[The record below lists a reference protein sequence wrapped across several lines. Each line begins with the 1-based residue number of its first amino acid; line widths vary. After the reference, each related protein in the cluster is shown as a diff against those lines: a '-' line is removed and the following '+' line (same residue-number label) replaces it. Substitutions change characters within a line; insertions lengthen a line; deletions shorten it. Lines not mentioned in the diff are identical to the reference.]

1 MCIRDRVA
9 ALRPELDWHRN
20 PAGEETRGNF
30 SSPATVNKTVANI
43 ELDDLEVRLG
53 GRVVLDGLR
62 GSLQGRAIGLLGP
75 NGSGKS
81 SSIPCSAF
89 IPLRAAPR
97 ACSATIS
104 GNIPTKFARWS
115 DTC

>member
-81 SSIPCSAF
+81 TLINTLLGFNPASRGTCLLYTSPS
-89 IPLRAAPR
+89 PR
-97 ACSATIS
+97 D
-104 GNIPTKFARWS
+104 R
-115 DTC
+115 